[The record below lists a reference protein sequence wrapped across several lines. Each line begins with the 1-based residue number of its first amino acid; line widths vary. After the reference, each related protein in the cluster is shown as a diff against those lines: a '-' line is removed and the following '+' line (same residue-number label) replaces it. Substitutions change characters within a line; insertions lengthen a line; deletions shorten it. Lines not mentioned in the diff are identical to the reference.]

1 MFLPLV
7 QALRAAG
14 LLVPSWAECPGRNY
28 CAACS
33 LLGGVPRAEL
43 LCCCAPRVARL
54 YCVECYVREVGE
66 AARHFVWL
74 CVSRQYSDSSE
85 YLSYALIRTSCAVL

>member
-7 QALRAAG
+7 HGAARCA
-14 LLVPSWAECPGRNY
+14 VPRSV
-28 CAACS
+28 
-33 LLGGVPRAEL
+33 LGGVSRAEL

-54 YCVECYVREVGE
+54 YFVECCMREVGE

-74 CVSRQYSDSSE
+74 CISRQYSGSSE